1 MDKNKEKRI
10 SKSISYWLRHHPD
23 DIGITIGDDG
33 WTDID
38 VLIERAADKG
48 VEFTFEELKVVV
60 ENSDKKRFSIN
71 EDETL
76 IRANQGH
83 SIDIE
88 IKFNE
93 VVPPQILYHG
103 APVGVVDVIMKEG
116 LKKMNRHHCHLS
128 KDVETAKAVANRRGG
143 EKVILK
149 IEAMRMRAD
158 KHKIYISENGV
169 YLVDEVPSKYIS
181 ILETYK

>member
-76 IRANQGH
+76 IRANQ
-83 SIDIE
+83 
-88 IKFNE
+88 
-93 VVPPQILYHG
+93 VTL
-103 APVGVVDVIMKEG
+103 
-116 LKKMNRHHCHLS
+116 L
-128 KDVETAKAVANRRGG
+128 
-143 EKVILK
+143 ILK
-149 IEAMRMRAD
+149 LNLM
-158 KHKIYISENGV
+158 KWFHHKFFITE
-169 YLVDEVPSKYIS
+169 LQ
-181 ILETYK
+181 LELSM